1 MIYFKSR
8 DNKVC
13 NGFVSEKERFESL
26 KKLIAVLKVLKEPW
40 NKLSLWLENVE
51 FD

>member
-13 NGFVSEKERFESL
+13 NGFVSEKERL
-26 KKLIAVLKVLKEPW
+26 KDVKKLIAVVKVFREP
-40 NKLSLWLENVE
+40 
-51 FD
+51 

>member
-13 NGFVSEKERFESL
+13 NAFFSKRL
-26 KKLIAVLKVLKEPW
+26 KTVKKIDSGREGP
-40 NKLSLWLENVE
+40 
-51 FD
+51 